1 MRNKKYLI
9 LLFIIVVFSLFLVFI
24 LVNRANKTDRY
35 FEALS
40 QESENFNTTQ

>member
-40 QESENFNTTQ
+40 KESENFNTTQ